1 MIPPD
6 FLDKLNEAYKR
17 ELVKHSKLDERQQSP
32 EAKQEFHGRPI
43 DTLQH
48 IVNARSLWASIK
60 PQLEGSDF
68 FMLMVNGQQGSGKT
82 TVAREIAHYAHT
94 DKTAPYKILY
104 TSGYDVETA
113 PARFK
118 AEAEGAER
126 VCIVFDD
133 LSYIL
138 STLTGKRQADIKSYF
153 AVIRHDIHAKIL
165 CIINSHFQTA
175 IPPIFRNSN
184 QWVFSKPSMIE
195 FDTMLKVSGRS
206 AKQKAAL
213 DSMFQNIVAIQEQGS
228 EKGVVKFKYDKRL
241 YQFKWNEE
249 GRLMMLISNGNPF
262 IYRSQSVTCPG
273 CEIIGKKVA
282 VDTTKFEKRE
292 ADVAEEK
299 REEKRQKGNIEDE
312 LL

>member
-6 FLDKLNEAYKR
+6 FLLKLNEAYNR
-17 ELVKHSKLDERQQSP
+17 ELQKHLGVNKSTQQVVSKEPP
-32 EAKQEFHGRPI
+32 EGRSI
-43 DTLQH
+43 DGLAS
-48 IVNARSLWASIK
+48 IVTGKNLWATVR

-94 DKTAPYKILY
+94 DAKLPYKILY

-153 AVIRHDIHAKIL
+153 AVIRHDIHAKIF

-184 QWVFSKPSMIE
+184 QWIFTKPSMIE
-195 FDTMLKVSGRS
+195 YDTMLKVTGRS
-206 AKQKAAL
+206 QKQKAAV
-213 DSMFQNIVAIQEQGS
+213 DSIFQNIVAVQEEGS
-228 EKGVVKFKYDKRL
+228 ENGVVRFKYDKRL
-241 YQFKWNEE
+241 YKFKWNVE
-249 GRLMMLISNGNPF
+249 GRLMMLISNGNPY
-262 IYRSQSVTCPG
+262 IYRSQSMTCPG

-282 VDTTKFEKRE
+282 VDTAKFEKRE
-292 ADVAEEK
+292 SEEK
-299 REEKRQKGNIEDE
+299 EEKEAAKKEKRNIEDE